1 MATCYYNLVFVAP
14 LIVIVGLP
22 RALGERG
29 QRMLAALKAFFDRW
43 GQRMIAALLTA
54 LGIVL
59 LVDGVGWFLG
69 YPLIPV

>member
-1 MATCYYNLVFVAP
+1 
-14 LIVIVGLP
+14 
-22 RALGERG
+22 
-29 QRMLAALKAFFDRW
+29 
-43 GQRMIAALLTA
+43 MIAALLTA